1 MSSNFKRI
9 KLKKTSDYN
18 YDQNII
24 FTPKSG
30 LFREI
35 AYKNYFGEL

>member
-1 MSSNFKRI
+1 MSSNLKRI

-24 FTPKSG
+24 FTLKSG
-30 LFREI
+30 LFKEV
-35 AYKNYFGEL
+35 